1 MQINLQCK
9 FKMFANSTKHFALS
23 HWSTNES
30 TAYTYIAPS
39 VVKLLRDV
47 LIILAN
53 KSERLYT
60 VA

>member
-1 MQINLQCK
+1 
-9 FKMFANSTKHFALS
+9 MFANSTKHFALS